1 MRRAARTD
9 ANQEI
14 IVQALRGYGC
24 SVAVLSG
31 AGVPGLPDL
40 LVASPPSDKGMR
52 MVGLCEVKDGSKSPS
67 RRALTAD
74 QVRFWD
80 EWKNVPMAIVTDV
93 DGALRFARLLAFE
106 GMA

>member
-9 ANQEI
+9 ANQEAV
-14 IVQALRGYGC
+14 VQALRDYGC

-40 LVASPPSDKGMR
+40 LVASPPSEKGMR
-52 MVGLCEVKDGSKSPS
+52 KVGLVECKDGSKSPS

-74 QVRFWD
+74 QIKFWT

-93 DGALRFARLLAFE
+93 DGALRFARLLTFE
-106 GMA
+106 GMT